1 MLPPLEVA
9 EHALR
14 EHIART
20 GVDLAPYSVILSR
33 GSLPS
38 RDNEFIDMGLVRD
51 EMRMRSGRMISIN
64 RIFRVQQW
72 LAAEAFIAARWPQ
85 HQTCAVSTRCCRAWT
100 SRPSAPTCPVVA
112 GGGDRH
118 RSPPRTPSSSFQRC
132 RLTPPRRGSP
142 SDRSEFRRR
151 RAEFRRA
158 RADFCPCRHHFPSI
172 RRT

>member
-1 MLPPLEVA
+1 MQRMMSLEVA

-38 RDNEFIDMGLVRD
+38 RDNEFIDMGLMRD

-72 LAAEAFIAARWPQ
+72 LAAEVFIAARWPQ
-85 HQTCAVSTRCCRAWT
+85 HQTCAVSYEMLSGLDIEGLNDVA
-100 SRPSAPTCPVVA
+100 PS
-112 GGGDRH
+112 
-118 RSPPRTPSSSFQRC
+118 
-132 RLTPPRRGSP
+132 
-142 SDRSEFRRR
+142 RRR
-151 RAEFRRA
+151 
-158 RADFCPCRHHFPSI
+158 S
-172 RRT
+172 